1 MAAAAA
7 SQPPKRPSRASA
19 ASRSRSRTTTSRLGS
34 RFLEL
39 PVMRAACRIRVSES
53 SGIGRGRKG
62 SLYAENQI
70 AESARRLADRTR
82 LSLDAMFFGHSITH
96 SHFIQHLGEGE

>member
-1 MAAAAA
+1 
-7 SQPPKRPSRASA
+7 
-19 ASRSRSRTTTSRLGS
+19 
-34 RFLEL
+34 
-39 PVMRAACRIRVSES
+39 MRAACRIGVSES

-82 LSLDAMFFGHSITH
+82 LGLDAMFFGGSITH
-96 SHFIQHLGEGE
+96 SHFIQHLGEGEWRELLRRADVLLPRRDCAKNDQVPPRLSRICFQVAC